1 MYKKKKGKRKNTW
14 KNSCRSSK
22 SNVITRYKI
31 LIVNDI
37 EFMTFPRVVLGITWR
52 VNEEY
57 PFCRSFFFFSFFL
70 FFFFFSIK
78 RTIVEQ
84 AFVFP
89 ISSPLLF
96 LSRATT
102 RTRSSLWLRYNTV
115 FWDDTAFDLWTEA
128 RRISLFLIAARSRFA
143 ES

>member
-57 PFCRSFFFFSFFL
+57 PFSRSFFFFSFFL
-70 FFFFFSIK
+70 FFFFFPLNALSSNK
-78 RTIVEQ
+78 LSFFPFLLLCSSSREQ
-84 AFVFP
+84 
-89 ISSPLLF
+89 PL
-96 LSRATT
+96 AH
-102 RTRSSLWLRYNTV
+102 
-115 FWDDTAFDLWTEA
+115 DLPCDYDITQFFEMTP
-128 RRISLFLIAARSRFA
+128 RLIFGQKPD
-143 ES
+143 EYHYF